1 MFNAIFG
8 FVAYVFAHYALFSA
22 DGQACW
28 NEPSQK
34 NRGNFMMFEIGCFYI
49 VYIVCICFMAAFPK
63 VAYELASGSF
73 KNREAKRQAEAEQ

>member
-28 NEPSQK
+28 NTPSQK
-34 NRGNFMMFEIGCFYI
+34 NRGNFMAFEIGCFYI
-49 VYIVCICFMAAFPK
+49 VYIVCTF
-63 VAYELASGSF
+63 S
-73 KNREAKRQAEAEQ
+73 